1 MDFPAVFF
9 CCSLQIN
16 IDVLYYA
23 VSNGGSVS
31 DSNPKTVPILSGNT
45 TRHIRY
51 AVMAGHMLAILM
63 VLTASVVADWLNT
76 PEPTITVQF
85 YDPALDNVVENPSP
99 DPAPDNPV
107 PPTGTQD
114 GGNDAAVQE
123 EPPPVNPEPAT
134 ILTPEPVSA
143 VAQPQITKRT
153 LPKPKINKN
162 LPKPSA
168 QPRVDAVKQPNVK
181 NRRLPAKPA
190 VKPRSKSTRQGN
202 KARTN
207 ANSNSSGKRGPRGSN
222 SEAGHNAPGG
232 QRGNSGYDVQVAMM
246 IKRMWVTPDT
256 YRLGGR
262 EPRVLIEVHIA
273 PDGRVTYKRIR
284 TKSGVLAMDESIANL
299 LDNLHRVKP
308 PFDGKP
314 HTLVFWLKAEPNEY

>member
-31 DSNPKTVPILSGNT
+31 VSNPKTVPILSGNAA
-45 TRHIRY
+45 RRIRY
-51 AVMAGHMLAILM
+51 AVTAGHLLVILM
-63 VLTASVVADWLNT
+63 VLTASVVADWLNK

-107 PPTGTQD
+107 PPSGTQN
-114 GGNDAAVQE
+114 GGDETPVQE
-123 EPPPVNPEPAT
+123 ELPPVNPEPAT
-134 ILTPEPVSA
+134 ILTPEPVAA

-168 QPRVDAVKQPNVK
+168 QPQVDSIKQPKVK
-181 NRRLPAKPA
+181 NRRLPSKPA
-190 VKPRSKSTRQGN
+190 VRQGRNSTRQSN
-202 KARTN
+202 KTNNN
-207 ANSNSSGKRGPRGSN
+207 ANSNSSGNRGPRGSN

-232 QRGNSGYDVQVAMM
+232 QRGNSGYDVQVAIM

-284 TKSGVLAMDESIANL
+284 TRSGVLAMDESIANL

-314 HTLVFWLKAEPNEY
+314 HTLVFWLKAEANEY

>member
-9 CCSLQIN
+9 YCRLQIN

-23 VSNGGSVS
+23 VSNGGNVS
-31 DSNPKTVPILSGNT
+31 YSKPKTVPILSGT
-45 TRHIRY
+45 ATRRIRY
-51 AVMAGHMLAILM
+51 AVTGGHFLVILL
-63 VLTASVVADWLNT
+63 VLTFSVLTDWLDD

-85 YDPALDNVVENPSP
+85 YDPALDNIVDNPSP

-114 GGNDAAVQE
+114 GGDDAPAPE

-134 ILTPEPVSA
+134 VLTPEPVA
-143 VAQPQITKRT
+143 AIAQPQVTKRT
-153 LPKPKINKN
+153 LPKPAINKN
-162 LPKPSA
+162 LPKPTA
-168 QPRVDAVKQPNVK
+168 QPKVESIKQPKVK

-190 VKPRSKSTRQGN
+190 VKPTRNSTRQGN
-202 KARTN
+202 KIN
-207 ANSNSSGKRGPRGSN
+207 SNSNSSGRRGPRGSN

-284 TKSGVLAMDESIANL
+284 TKSGVLAMDQSIANL
-299 LDNLHRVKP
+299 LDNLYRVKP

-314 HTLVFWLKAEPNEY
+314 HTLIFWLKAEANEY

>member
-1 MDFPAVFF
+1 M
-9 CCSLQIN
+9 
-16 IDVLYYA
+16 
-23 VSNGGSVS
+23 S
-31 DSNPKTVPILSGNT
+31 DSNHKTVPILSGNA
-45 TRHIRY
+45 TRRIRY
-51 AVMAGHMLAILM
+51 AVTAGHFLVILL
-63 VLTASVVADWLNT
+63 VLTFSVISDWLDK

-85 YDPALDNVVENPSP
+85 YDPALDNIVDNPSP

-114 GGNDAAVQE
+114 GGADDSTQE

-153 LPKPKINKN
+153 LPKPAVNKN
-162 LPKPSA
+162 LPKPTA
-168 QPRVDAVKQPNVK
+168 QPKVESIKQPKVTK
-181 NRRLPAKPA
+181 RRLPAKPA
-190 VKPRSKSTRQGN
+190 AKPAQNSSRQGN
-202 KARTN
+202 KSNTN
-207 ANSNSSGKRGPRGSN
+207 ANSTSSGRRGPRGSN

-262 EPRVLIEVHIA
+262 EPRVLIEIQIA
-273 PDGRVTYKRIR
+273 SDGRVTYKRIR
-284 TKSGVLAMDESIANL
+284 TPSGVRAMDESIANL

-308 PFDGKP
+308 PFDGQP
-314 HTLVFWLKAEPNEY
+314 HTLVFGLKAEPNEY